1 MKIAIIGAPDSV
13 EKIYGILSSEYKEV
27 KFFKYP
33 KEKIEEM
40 IPLIQNLENDI
51 DGIYL
56 TGIGIYS
63 SLNLKTDLSNKAIV
77 YTKRGEMGIIKAFLH
92 LQKDYDFIDN
102 LKIGIDL
109 IEEKM
114 LKDVFEEYEIKIKNY
129 YLQEYEYSKTEEEY
143 LKNYLEKLKS
153 KEIDCVIT

>member
-92 LQKDYDFIDN
+92 LQKDDYLIGN
-102 LKIGIDL
+102 LTIGIEL
-109 IEEKM
+109 
-114 LKDVFEEYEIKIKNY
+114 V
-129 YLQEYEYSKTEEEY
+129 
-143 LKNYLEKLKS
+143 
-153 KEIDCVIT
+153 

>member
-40 IPLIQNLENDI
+40 IPPIQNLENDI
-51 DGIYL
+51 DEIYL

-77 YTKRGEMGIIKAFLH
+77 YTKRGEMGVIKSFSH

-143 LKNYLEKLKS
+143 LKIYLEK
-153 KEIDCVIT
+153 